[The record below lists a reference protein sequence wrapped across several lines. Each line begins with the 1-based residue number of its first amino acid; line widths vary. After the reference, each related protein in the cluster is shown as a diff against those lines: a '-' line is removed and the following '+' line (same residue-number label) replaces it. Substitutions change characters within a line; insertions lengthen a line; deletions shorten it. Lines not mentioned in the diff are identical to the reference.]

1 MKAYS
6 DAQEEQRWA
15 LKRSSEATAESIE
28 EYKDAARAYTEFS
41 DTVDRVK
48 ELQLKIESSDTNPQ
62 TAEYVQGLIDSIE
75 DKTAQIEVIMSDSSL
90 SPDQIRAYTDELVSI
105 YARKAEIDLSLSDQ
119 SLRQEDIVAL
129 NTELDQITSREAEI
143 TAEMAKSGLNEEDIS
158 EIVGLLDQ
166 IGDKQAQLNV
176 SLAEGSLGT
185 EELKELNDELQSA
198 YQHMI
203 DTSGGV
209 VTQADV
215 DAGRITPEYLEAYQ
229 EHMRIQEETALF
241 EAQARANADAELVP
255 QTVAARDEAL
265 ANYESFS
272 ALSDAQ
278 FDEKN
283 FLQGLEDKRASLL
296 SQYEAGVISQD
307 ELFRGGYEIREAWGD
322 YYGGYDQGPGSM
334 LTLTPDLLFGSNG
347 LFGGW
352 KPGENDFFQG
362 AIDEVNRSQTYSNE
376 TAASY
381 MSDYQAQNAAL
392 QQNYQN
398 QVGLIEGWTFHGSE
412 LAGMSLEEVAAS
424 YATLD
429 EAGRKMFDD
438 AVMALNAL
446 NQQTDYLTEGEKT
459 QGIDVVDLA
468 AKAEVM
474 QTVQTQVQTIATN
487 YQAMSQE
494 QQATFAASE
503 EGAAQLAA
511 VNEALSALGLEEI
524 SSLDQLSGALETL
537 STVDLSSFS
546 LEAVQSAFTAL
557 GGDADGCKTK
567 VDGLRSALDQL
578 DGKST
583 SSTHTHTNL
592 TINRTISIAG
602 GRVALNAEGGIYD
615 GAMLS
620 WVAEDG
626 PEAIIPL
633 GAKRRERGLELWLQA
648 GEMLGVAEFSD
659 GGIVAPYSGVLGS
672 LPDDSWDNN
681 GDFSP
686 PPVSAGNGNSS
697 AGGTGISVSVSANPV
712 FHIEG
717 GGNSDDILSQIKAK
731 QSEIAE
737 VLGGAIADQLEDIL
751 LNMA

>member
-1 MKAYS
+1 MTGLMPDTLFGHYEGPLWNRKWVPS
-6 DAQEEQRWA
+6 DNDFF
-15 LKRSSEATAESIE
+15 LEAIGEVNRT
-28 EYKDAARAYTEFS
+28 
-41 DTVDRVK
+41 
-48 ELQLKIESSDTNPQ
+48 Q
-62 TAEYVQGLIDSIE
+62 T
-75 DKTAQIEVIMSDSSL
+75 
-90 SPDQIRAYTDELVSI
+90 YTDE
-105 YARKAEIDLSLSDQ
+105 
-119 SLRQEDIVAL
+119 
-129 NTELDQITSREAEI
+129 
-143 TAEMAKSGLNEEDIS
+143 
-158 EIVGLLDQ
+158 
-166 IGDKQAQLNV
+166 QA
-176 SLAEGSLGT
+176 A
-185 EELKELNDELQSA
+185 
-198 YQHMI
+198 
-203 DTSGGV
+203 
-209 VTQADV
+209 
-215 DAGRITPEYLEAYQ
+215 EYLGNYNT
-229 EHMRIQEETALF
+229 R
-241 EAQARANADAELVP
+241 NAELV
-255 QTVAARDEAL
+255 
-265 ANYESFS
+265 
-272 ALSDAQ
+272 
-278 FDEKN
+278 
-283 FLQGLEDKRASLL
+283 
-296 SQYEAGVISQD
+296 
-307 ELFRGGYEIREAWGD
+307 
-322 YYGGYDQGPGSM
+322 
-334 LTLTPDLLFGSNG
+334 
-347 LFGGW
+347 
-352 KPGENDFFQG
+352 G
-362 AIDEVNRSQTYSNE
+362 A
-376 TAASY
+376 
-381 MSDYQAQNAAL
+381 
-392 QQNYQN
+392 YQN
-398 QVGLIEGWTFHGSE
+398 QKSLIEGWTFQGSE

-459 QGIDVVDLA
+459 QAIDVVDLA

>member
-1 MKAYS
+1 M
-6 DAQEEQRWA
+6 
-15 LKRSSEATAESIE
+15 
-28 EYKDAARAYTEFS
+28 
-41 DTVDRVK
+41 
-48 ELQLKIESSDTNPQ
+48 
-62 TAEYVQGLIDSIE
+62 
-75 DKTAQIEVIMSDSSL
+75 
-90 SPDQIRAYTDELVSI
+90 
-105 YARKAEIDLSLSDQ
+105 
-119 SLRQEDIVAL
+119 
-129 NTELDQITSREAEI
+129 
-143 TAEMAKSGLNEEDIS
+143 
-158 EIVGLLDQ
+158 
-166 IGDKQAQLNV
+166 

-334 LTLTPDLLFGSNG
+334 LTLTPDLLFGSNS

-392 QQNYQN
+392 QQNYQS

-438 AVMALNAL
+438 AVTALNAL
-446 NQQTDYLTEGEKT
+446 NAQTDYITDDEKT
-459 QGIDVVDLA
+459 QAVDVVDLA

-474 QTVQTQVQTIATN
+474 SMVQQQVQTIATD
-487 YQAMSQE
+487 YQAMTEE

-511 VNEALSALGLEEI
+511 VNEALAGLGLEQIE
-524 SSLDQLSGALETL
+524 SLDQLNTALETL
-537 STVDLSSFS
+537 GSVDLTAFS
-546 LEAVQSAFTAL
+546 LAEVQAAFTSV
-557 GGDADGCKTK
+557 GGDASEAQAK
-567 VDGLRSALDQL
+567 VDALKGSLDALD
-578 DGKST
+578 GMST
-583 SSTHTHTNL
+583 TSKHTHTNL

-633 GAKRRERGLELWLQA
+633 GSKRRDRGIELWLAA
-648 GEMLGVAEFSD
+648 GEMLGVTEFAD
-659 GGIVAPYSGVLGS
+659 GGIVAPYAGVLEK
-672 LPDDSWDNN
+672 LPEDSWDDEGG
-681 GDFSP
+681 GDEP
-686 PPVSAGNGNSS
+686 KPVHV
-697 AGGTGISVSVSANPV
+697 GGGGGSTGPISVSVAANPV

>member
-1 MKAYS
+1 
-6 DAQEEQRWA
+6 
-15 LKRSSEATAESIE
+15 
-28 EYKDAARAYTEFS
+28 
-41 DTVDRVK
+41 
-48 ELQLKIESSDTNPQ
+48 
-62 TAEYVQGLIDSIE
+62 
-75 DKTAQIEVIMSDSSL
+75 MSDSSL

-334 LTLTPDLLFGSNG
+334 LTLTPDLLFGSNS

-392 QQNYQN
+392 QQNYQS
-398 QVGLIEGWTFHGSE
+398 QVGLIEGWTFQGSE
-412 LAGMSLEEVAAS
+412 LAGMSLEEVASS

-438 AVMALNAL
+438 AVTALNAL
-446 NQQTDYLTEGEKT
+446 NAQTDYITDDEKT
-459 QGIDVVDLA
+459 QAVDVVDLA

-474 QTVQTQVQTIATN
+474 SMVQQQVQTIATD
-487 YQAMSQE
+487 YQAMTEE

-511 VNEALSALGLEEI
+511 VNEALAGLGLEQIE
-524 SSLDQLSGALETL
+524 SLDQLNTALETL
-537 STVDLSSFS
+537 GSVDLTAFS
-546 LEAVQSAFTAL
+546 LAEVQAAFTSV
-557 GGDADGCKTK
+557 GGDASEAQAK
-567 VDGLRSALDQL
+567 VDALKSSLDALD
-578 DGKST
+578 GVST
-583 SSTHTHTNL
+583 TSKHTHTNW
-592 TINRTISIAG
+592 IVNRTISIAG

-672 LPDDSWDNN
+672 LPDDSLDNN

-686 PPVSAGNGNSS
+686 PPVSAGNGNGS